1 MLPWLPPKWDCKG
14 QLRCF
19 HMCCVSKHRVDLGM
33 LSRLILIV
41 FFSLS
46 VSLRAFL
53 RGLTLVQ
60 SWLSRVTRGL
70 LDLPE
75 GSDFWGMFNRS
86 CQTENSPQCSWPP
99 ILAQSA
105 HGSSGMLCVALTA
118 QRSGLAAGPFW
129 TNVRLYRWRDSDVL
143 AVITLRNS
151 LDKGIC
157 SCSAAVLPH
166 CGFGSVGWSFSYRW
180 GWTQLVGSYSYNAQ
194 TELRGSNLGQSP
206 QGHWFTILITKQKNI
221 IHISQGNQNISS
233 VFPPVLAL
241 SCEILTTFTF
251 SSSYALLKCRLY

>member
-60 SWLSRVTRGL
+60 SWLRRVTRGL

-143 AVITLRNS
+143 AVIMLRNA
-151 LDKGIC
+151 LDKEAFALVQQPFCLTVDLG
-157 SCSAAVLPH
+157 VLD
-166 CGFGSVGWSFSYRW
+166 GASL
-180 GWTQLVGSYSYNAQ
+180 TDEA
-194 TELRGSNLGQSP
+194 
-206 QGHWFTILITKQKNI
+206 GH
-221 IHISQGNQNISS
+221 
-233 VFPPVLAL
+233 
-241 SCEILTTFTF
+241 
-251 SSSYALLKCRLY
+251 R